1 MTNCYR
7 KIWFVNSLS
16 LQEKKLY
23 KNKMRTATFTV
34 QRNST
39 TTDPRMFDCGGPN
52 VLFVVA
58 VPSHQQQAIHK
69 FTTSYWNCTIAIEI
83 EP

>member
-1 MTNCYR
+1 
-7 KIWFVNSLS
+7 
-16 LQEKKLY
+16 
-23 KNKMRTATFTV
+23 
-34 QRNST
+34 
-39 TTDPRMFDCGGPN
+39 MFDCGGPN

>member
-39 TTDPRMFDCGGPN
+39 TTELRMFDRGGPN
-52 VLFVVA
+52 VHFFVA
-58 VPSHQQQAIHK
+58 VPAKPSAA
-69 FTTSYWNCTIAIEI
+69 SYS
-83 EP
+83 